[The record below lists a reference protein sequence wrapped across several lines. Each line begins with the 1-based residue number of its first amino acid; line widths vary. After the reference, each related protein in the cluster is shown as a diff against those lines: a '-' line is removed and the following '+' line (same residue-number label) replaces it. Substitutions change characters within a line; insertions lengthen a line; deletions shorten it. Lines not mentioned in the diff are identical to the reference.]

1 MKIRGLLTA
10 AVILVILG
18 GTLYWSDHH
27 KAAESSAKPAD
38 APPQI
43 LKLDEASASK
53 IELHKKDADG
63 IALSKS
69 SSGNWQITA
78 PKSLPA
84 DQGAVSSIV
93 STLSALNA
101 ERVVEDKT
109 SDLKRYG
116 LDQPVLVADLI
127 DKTNTRH
134 ELKIGDE
141 TPTSGATY
149 AMLSGD
155 PRVFTIASYVKSSI
169 DKSLNDLRD
178 KRLLTVNPDKISRME
193 VSKPGQDIEF
203 GRNKDDW
210 QIVRPK
216 AMRAD
221 GVQVGELVRK
231 LTDAKM
237 DLSVSEKDAVAG
249 FTRGTSVATA
259 KLTDPSGSQELQV
272 RKNKDAYYAKS
283 SAVEGVFKIDAD
295 LGKEF
300 DKKLDDFRDKK
311 LFDFGFSD
319 PNKIELRNGDKAYSL
334 SRNGQDWWSN
344 GKKMDPDSVQS
355 LISKLRDLSAEK
367 FVESG
372 APSPTIQTIVVS
384 DDGKR
389 SEKIGIAKSGNDYLA
404 KRENEAAV
412 YQLAAGAVDDLL
424 KAAEGLKPAAA
435 PAK

>member
-43 LKLDEASASK
+43 LKLDEPSASK
-53 IELHKKDADG
+53 IELHKKDTDA

-193 VSKPGQDIEF
+193 VIRKDQDIEF

-272 RKNKDAYYAKS
+272 RKNKDTYYAKS

-372 APSPTIQTIVVS
+372 APSPTIQATVVS

-389 SEKIGIAKSGNDYLA
+389 TEKIGIAKSGNDYLA

-435 PAK
+435 PAR